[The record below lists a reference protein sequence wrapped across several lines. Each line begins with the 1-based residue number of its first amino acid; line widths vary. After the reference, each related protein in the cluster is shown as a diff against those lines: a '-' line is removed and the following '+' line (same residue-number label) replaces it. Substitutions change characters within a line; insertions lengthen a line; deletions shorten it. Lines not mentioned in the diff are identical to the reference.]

1 MIIFENNGEID
12 PRSIT
17 TFGVSSKDNA
27 NAIGYFGTG
36 LKYAI
41 AILLREGCK
50 IDIYSGLNKLSF
62 SIQESSLRNDVFKF
76 IAMNDEPISFTTE
89 LGKNWELWQA
99 FRELYCNCTDEFGAI
114 NKTDVD
120 VIPEEGKTKIVVTG
134 KAFERIY
141 DQKDS
146 IILPEQFTVQPRSS
160 NVVYFKGVKVFDLKN
175 PSINTYNLTEGI
187 TLTEDRTIKSEW
199 DLQHAMAKKVVMS
212 LDKDIITR
220 AVTATSNEVYEST
233 LPYHYFDYS
242 TSACFKET
250 VLSLYAAKTHNICK
264 NALLAAGLK
273 EYHDLPEESMEVNSL
288 NKKKMEKAINFC
300 KKTGYFVT
308 DYPIIV
314 TDKLKADHLGLAM
327 NGKIYI
333 SPMNFD
339 KGTKYLAGTLIEEY
353 IHNKYGYEDETYQL
367 QTFLFDNIVSLGE
380 RLLDEP
386 L

>member
-62 SIQESSLRNDVFKF
+62 SVQESSLRNDIFKF

-99 FRELYCNCTDEFGAI
+99 FRELYCNCNDEYGVAYKSCI
-114 NKTDVD
+114 EA
-120 VIPEEGKTKIVVTG
+120 IPEEGKTKIIVSG
-134 KAFERIY
+134 KEFEKIY
-141 DQKDS
+141 DHKDS
-146 IILPEQFTVQPRSS
+146 IILSENFSIKPRPSK
-160 NVVYFKGVKVFDLKN
+160 VVYFKGVKVFDLKI
-175 PSINTYNLTEGI
+175 PSINTYNLNEGI

-199 DLQHAMAKKVVMS
+199 DLQYAMAKKVVIS
-212 LDKDIITR
+212 EDKDIITR
-220 AVTATSNEVYEST
+220 AVTATSNEVYESK
-233 LPYHYFDYS
+233 LPYNYFDHCVS
-242 TSACFKET
+242 DCFKET
-250 VLSLYAAKTHNICK
+250 VLRLYAAKTHNISK
-264 NALLAAGLK
+264 NALTAAGLK
-273 EYHDLPEESMEVNSL
+273 DYHDLPEESMEINSL
-288 NKKKMEKAINFC
+288 NKKKMEKAISFC
-300 KKTGYFVT
+300 EKIGYFVT
-308 DYPIIV
+308 DYPIVI

-327 NGKIYI
+327 NGKIFI
-333 SPMNFD
+333 SPLNFD